1 MCLLSYYL
9 WITKYYHTICGP
21 NSLFI
26 VGEPTIHPYWSPNG
40 LACDWQA
47 PSEAEAQCAA
57 LALEGAV
64 YGTATEDMDAL
75 TFKTPKLLRRMTF
88 SGASQPILEV
98 DYQKLLQVCSVGD
111 RYLDTGMLGCKAQEH
126 CHLSRLGLLSTA
138 FSITV
143 PVNLCCEQGLDF
155 SHEKF
160 VDLCILCGCDYTG
173 SIKGIGPKKAFALIR
188 QVKHKQLPLPY
199 VSVFAALTP
208 TGTELQAHA

>member
-1 MCLLSYYL
+1 M
-9 WITKYYHTICGP
+9 
-21 NSLFI
+21 
-26 VGEPTIHPYWSPNG
+26 
-40 LACDWQA
+40 
-47 PSEAEAQCAA
+47 
-57 LALEGAV
+57 

-111 RYLDTGMLGCKAQEH
+111 KYSDTDMPGYVVQKH
-126 CHLSRLGLLSTA
+126 CHLSRLGFS
-138 FSITV
+138 SITV
-143 PVNLCCEQGLDF
+143 PANLCCEQGLDF

-188 QVKHKQLPLPY
+188 QVNHKQLPLPC
-199 VSVFAALTP
+199 VSVFATLTP
-208 TGTELQAHA
+208 SGRVTGMCVMQRKFVYYRPSIG